1 MTDSSNFPPSKYT
14 ITLLR
19 HGESL
24 GNAGGIH
31 QGQADF
37 ELSKT
42 GLAQAR
48 ALANRWQRESVTFD
62 QIISS
67 PLLRARQTAE
77 VIADTLHVAVEFDP
91 NWMEIDIG
99 QLSGLSPEEAAQ
111 RFPRPSFTHLYQAVG
126 GNGESRWE
134 VYLRAGRAVQD
145 LLLRPPGSYL
155 VVSHGG
161 ILKMALYAMLGII
174 PQANFQGPRFRFYN
188 TSFAVFQYDPANHN
202 WILEKFNDLNHIEE
216 SIRGVGE

>member
-1 MTDSSNFPPSKYT
+1 MTDSSNLPPSKYT

-24 GNAGGIH
+24 GNAGGIA

-37 ELSKT
+37 ELSET
-42 GLAQAR
+42 GVAQAR
-48 ALANRWQRESVTFD
+48 ALANYLQRESVTFD
-62 QIISS
+62 RIISS
-67 PLLRARQTAE
+67 PLQRARQTAE
-77 VIADTLHVAVEFDP
+77 IIAATLRLPVEFDP
-91 NWMEIDIG
+91 NWMEINIG

-111 RFPRPSFTHLYQAVG
+111 RFPRPSFTHPYQAVG
-126 GNGESRWE
+126 GDGESRWE
-134 VYLRAGRAVQD
+134 LYLRAGRAVQD
-145 LLLRPPGSYL
+145 LLLRTPGSYL

-161 ILKMALYAMLGII
+161 ILKMAIYAMLGII

-202 WILEKFNDLNHIEE
+202 WILEKFNDLTHLDE
-216 SIRGVGE
+216 SIRGARE